1 MYFSYVFLIL
11 FPLCMLEHSD
21 KWKKSK
27 VSLCVEFVTVFGLV
41 IGIASYCHFA
51 NAEYLS
57 MELSYKQ
64 AESYCTTLISQI
76 KSAEGYSDQLPVAF
90 VWYDIEDETLYK
102 NDVMD
107 EYLFS
112 GSI

>member
-1 MYFSYVFLIL
+1 
-11 FPLCMLEHSD
+11 
-21 KWKKSK
+21 
-27 VSLCVEFVTVFGLV
+27 
-41 IGIASYCHFA
+41 
-51 NAEYLS
+51 